1 MNIKMKI
8 FYAIEML
15 SYSAFL
21 AIVFA
26 LTLGFE
32 DYIG

>member
-1 MNIKMKI
+1 MNIRMKI

-15 SYSAFL
+15 SYAAFI
-21 AIVFA
+21 AIVFS